1 MRMTTVVAHHR
12 SRPTACV
19 NPTQVAASDT
29 IKIAIATYG
38 HTAALKNG
46 QVPIA
51 GVKAEFLE
59 IKPIIGAFRRM
70 VRDVEFD
77 VCEMAPAT
85 YMIARAAGAPFKALP
100 IFIFRRFHHG
110 GLVHHGDGRI
120 RQPRDL
126 EGQRVGVRAYS
137 VTTGI
142 WTRGILA
149 DEYGVDNSR
158 ITWVTDDE
166 EHVASLNLPPN
177 VEQAPVG
184 HSLVQQYGEGALA
197 AAFTGNAGLG
207 RAGAP
212 VEGWQT
218 GKAAGKGTQ
227 GATATAPATCELF
240 PDAAEREAQW
250 FQRTG
255 VYPIHGLIVVKDSL
269 VAARPEVAR
278 ALFDAFTA
286 SKQAYLAQLAAGIS
300 DWETDAHYRAMAK
313 VVGDP
318 LPYGIAANRPAIETM
333 MRHCHEQGLLPRPYA
348 AEEMFLDPEA

>member
-1 MRMTTVVAHHR
+1 MISEV
-12 SRPTACV
+12 SPQSPTAV
-19 NPTQVAASDT
+19 PERPLQ
-29 IKIAIATYG
+29 IAIATYG
-38 HTAALKNG
+38 HTAALKQG
-46 QVPIA
+46 EVPID

-110 GLVHHGDGRI
+110 GLVHQGDGRI
-120 RQPRDL
+120 REPRDL

-149 DEYGVDNSR
+149 DDYGVDNSR

-166 EHVASLNLPPN
+166 EHVASLRLPPN
-177 VEQAPVG
+177 VEKAPAG
-184 HSLVQQYGEGALA
+184 RSLVQQYGDGTLA

-212 VEGWQT
+212 VEGWQ
-218 GKAAGKGTQ
+218 AGRAGGATE
-227 GATATAPATCELF
+227 ATATPATCELF
-240 PDAAEREAQW
+240 PDASEREAQW
-250 FQRTG
+250 FSRTG
-255 VYPIHGLIVVKDSL
+255 IYPIHGLIVVKDSL
-269 VAARPEVAR
+269 LAERPEVAR
-278 ALFDAFTA
+278 ALFDAFTT
-286 SKQAYLAQLAAGIS
+286 SKARYLAQLEAGTS
-300 DWETDAHYRAMAK
+300 DWDTDAHYRAMAG

-318 LPYGIAANRPAIETM
+318 LPYGIAVNRPSIEAM
-333 MRHCHEQGLLPRPYA
+333 LRHCHQQGLLPRRYA
-348 AEEMFLDPEA
+348 VEDMFVDPEA

>member
-1 MRMTTVVAHHR
+1 MPADTWTPPPPGPAQI
-12 SRPTACV
+12 T
-19 NPTQVAASDT
+19 ASD
-29 IKIAIATYG
+29 ILKVAIATYG
-38 HTAALKNG
+38 HTAALKQG
-46 QVPIA
+46 HVPIA
-51 GVKAEFLE
+51 GVRAEFLE

-110 GLVHHGDGRI
+110 GLVHHGNGRI
-120 RQPRDL
+120 REPRDL

-166 EHVASLNLPPN
+166 EHVASLQLPAN
-177 VEQAPVG
+177 VVPAPAG
-184 HSLVQQYGEGALA
+184 HSLVQQYGEGELA

-218 GKAAGKGTQ
+218 GQASGQ
-227 GATATAPATCELF
+227 GATSAAPTTCELF

-250 FQRTG
+250 FHRTG
-255 VYPIHGLIVVKDSL
+255 IYPIHGLIVIKDSL
-269 VAARPEVAR
+269 LAERPEVVR

-286 SKQAYLAQLAAGIS
+286 SKQHYLAQLAAGCS
-300 DWETDAHYRAMAK
+300 DWETDTHYRAMAK

-333 MRHCHEQGLLPRPYA
+333 LRHCHEQGLLPRAYA
-348 AEEMFLDPEA
+348 VEEMFVDPEA